1 LSELLVS
8 YPWGRFYPARREALH
23 VLKLLGDPDAAMRWT
38 FVMGIGIVHT
48 SLDNRQVI
56 HQCRELLHQGE
67 IRFEFAVKWVPVDYW
82 CWTDLETI
90 SQLIHEKVLTRI
102 QPDESWA
109 MRVNK
114 RRWQAYHTIDIV
126 SALAAQIDRKVNLSH
141 PDKLVWVDIIGND
154 TAVSVLKPDEIFSAI
169 LE

>member
-1 LSELLVS
+1 M
-8 YPWGRFYPARREALH
+8 
-23 VLKLLGDPDAAMRWT
+23 KLLGDPDAAMRWT

-67 IRFEFAVKWVPVDYW
+67 IHFEFAVKWVPVDYW

>member
-1 LSELLVS
+1 MNDLLVS

-23 VLKLLGDPDAAMRWT
+23 ALKLLGDPDATMRWT
-38 FVMGIGIVHT
+38 FVMGIGVVHT
-48 SLDNRQVI
+48 RLDNRQVI

-67 IRFEFAVKWVPVDYW
+67 ICFEFAVKWVPVDYW
-82 CWTDLETI
+82 CWTDLEAI
-90 SQLIHEKVLTRI
+90 SQLIHEKVLPRI
-102 QPDESWA
+102 QPEESWA

-126 SALAAQIDRKVNLSH
+126 SALASQIDRKVNLSQ

>member
-1 LSELLVS
+1 MNELLVS

-23 VLKLLGDPDAAMRWT
+23 ALKLLGDPDASMRWT
-38 FVMGIGIVHT
+38 FVMGIGVVHT

-56 HQCRELLHQGE
+56 HQCRELLHQDK

-82 CWTDLETI
+82 CWTDLE
-90 SQLIHEKVLTRI
+90 SMRQLIDDKVLPRI
-102 QPDESWA
+102 LPNESWA

-114 RRWQAYHTIDIV
+114 RRWQTYHTDDIV
-126 SALAAQIDRKVNLSH
+126 TALAAHIDRSVNLSH
-141 PDKLVWVDIIGND
+141 PDKIVWVDVIGND
-154 TAVSVLKPDEIFSAI
+154 TAISVLKPDEIFSAI